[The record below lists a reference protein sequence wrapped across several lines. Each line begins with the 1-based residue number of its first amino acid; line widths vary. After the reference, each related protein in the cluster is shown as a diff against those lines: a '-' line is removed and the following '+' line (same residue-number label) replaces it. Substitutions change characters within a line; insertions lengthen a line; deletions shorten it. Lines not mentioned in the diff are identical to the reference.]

1 MTGNAVNIRSLS
13 DFSDVEDKYLRSYNR
28 GAVLAN
34 LLEDYYLSLKTPSN
48 SFKAFL
54 DSKDEYLL
62 NIPRTEHQD
71 AMDMMHLHLKK
82 RGFTFGS

>member
-1 MTGNAVNIRSLS
+1 LTGNAVNVRSLS
-13 DFSDVEDKYLRSYNR
+13 DFSDVEDYGLRSYNR

-62 NIPRTEHQD
+62 NIPRIEHQA
-71 AMDMMHLHLKK
+71 AMDMMHYHLKQ
-82 RGFTFGS
+82 RGYTFGS